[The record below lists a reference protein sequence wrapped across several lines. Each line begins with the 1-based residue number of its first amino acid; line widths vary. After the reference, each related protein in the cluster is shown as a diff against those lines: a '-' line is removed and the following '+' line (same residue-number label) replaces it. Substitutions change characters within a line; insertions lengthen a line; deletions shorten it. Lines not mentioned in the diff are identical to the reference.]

1 MINNTMKHFVTFL
14 VEQYEKQTQVDEFV
28 KFAADYLNL
37 PTPKIIL
44 LDKREENMTTA
55 SYNLGTGEIKVYIK
69 GRALFDICRSI
80 AHEMVHAAQHKIT
93 DELDGSTGSPHE
105 DEANAIA
112 GRIIR
117 TYGKQNPG
125 FYE

>member
-1 MINNTMKHFVTFL
+1 MKHFVKFL
-14 VEQYEKQTQVDEFV
+14 TEQYEKQAQVDEFV
-28 KFAADYLNL
+28 KFAAEYLNL
-37 PTPKIIL
+37 PVPKVIL

-55 SYNLGTGEIKVYIK
+55 SYNLGNREIKVYIK

-80 AHEMVHAAQHKIT
+80 AHEMVHAAQHEVT
-93 DELDGSTGSPHE
+93 DDLDGSTGSPHE

>member
-1 MINNTMKHFVTFL
+1 MKHFVTFL
-14 VEQYEKQTQVDEFV
+14 TEQYEKQAQVDEFV
-28 KFAADYLNL
+28 KFAAEYLNL
-37 PTPKIIL
+37 PVPKVIL
-44 LDKREENMTTA
+44 LDKPEENMTTA
-55 SYNLGTGEIKVYIK
+55 SYNLENREIKVYIK

-80 AHEMVHAAQHKIT
+80 AHEMVHAAQHEIT

>member
-1 MINNTMKHFVTFL
+1 MKHFVTFL

-93 DELDGSTGSPHE
+93 DELDGSTGSHHE